1 MRYKSETLKHIKKF
15 ILMVQT
21 QFNTKVKH
29 IRIDNGSEFLSNAM
43 QNLLQEHRI
52 LHQKSCVY
60 TLQQNGVVERKHRHL
75 LEVARALRFHASL
88 PIKFWEE
95 CILTATYLINK
106 MPTQV
111 LDGKSPHESLFGT
124 KPQYENLRVFGCL
137 CYARNLDINKTKFDP
152 RAKRR
157 VFLGYPSGQKG
168 YIVYELETEIFFVSR
183 DVQFH
188 ENEFP
193 YTTQASDVHENNV
206 INNNLESVYTEPI
219 TEPNHTSEIQPQPE
233 TTAEPELT
241 STETTAE
248 PEPELRRSTRHVRQ
262 SSRLH
267 DFVCTSVNTT
277 SSKSNQAAP
286 ATHAS
291 GTPYAMNTV
300 LGYEK
305 FSLKHRAFLSS
316 IDSHMEP
323 TSYSQAIR
331 DPKWQEAIDSELQAL
346 EQNKTWTMEPLP
358 SGKRPIGC
366 KWIFKIKYNSDGTV
380 ERYKA

>member
-1 MRYKSETLKHIKKF
+1 LCIFRVSIWAEGVYSI
-15 ILMVQT
+15 Q
-21 QFNTKVKH
+21 
-29 IRIDNGSEFLSNAM
+29 IRNI
-43 QNLLQEHRI
+43 
-52 LHQKSCVY
+52 
-60 TLQQNGVVERKHRHL
+60 
-75 LEVARALRFHASL
+75 
-88 PIKFWEE
+88 
-95 CILTATYLINK
+95 
-106 MPTQV
+106 
-111 LDGKSPHESLFGT
+111 
-124 KPQYENLRVFGCL
+124 
-137 CYARNLDINKTKFDP
+137 
-152 RAKRR
+152 
-157 VFLGYPSGQKG
+157 
-168 YIVYELETEIFFVSR
+168 IFFVSR

-193 YTTQASDVHENNV
+193 YTTQASDVHKNNV

-233 TTAEPELT
+233 TTVELVLT

-248 PEPELRRSTRHVRQ
+248 PKPELRRSTQLVRQ
-262 SSRLH
+262 PSRLH

-277 SSKSNQAAP
+277 SSKSNQAAS

-291 GTPYAMNTV
+291 GTPYALNIM

-331 DPKWQEAIDSELQAL
+331 DPKWQEAINSELQAL

-380 ERYKA
+380 ERYKARLVAKGYTQREGLDYTETFAPVAKLTTLRCLLAVAAVRNWNLYQLDMKNAFLHGDLHEEVYMAPPPGLASQGGTMFAGYKNPCIG